1 MKKWM
6 ISAVAVF
13 AALMLFPMPALAANQ
28 KIETENTSGIIDQMK
43 QLLKA
48 ALKNFDEETIGEI
61 ISFVKEKEEQGMLD
75 SEENLQSV
83 IEEGEEKF
91 QVAIDKDSARKLV
104 ATMEKLEKMGFSME
118 YIIEKAENLYEEHG
132 ADFVD
137 HIDEIVT
144 GAVKNAAGNV
154 ANSFIEGIKSSVK
167 NFFQNLFR

>member
-28 KIETENTSGIIDQMK
+28 KMETENTSGIIDQMK

-118 YIIEKAENLYEEHG
+118 YIIEKAENLYEEYG

>member
-6 ISAVAVF
+6 ISLVAVL
-13 AALMLFPMPALAANQ
+13 AALMLFPMPALATNQ
-28 KIETENTSGIIDQMK
+28 KAETESTSGIIDQMK

-75 SEENLQSV
+75 SEEDLQSV

-91 QVAIDKDSARKLV
+91 QVAIDKESARKLV

-137 HIDEIVT
+137 HIDEVIT

-154 ANSFIEGIKSSVK
+154 ANSIFEGIKSSVK
-167 NFFQNLFR
+167 SFFQNLFR